1 MRGSEHDQL
10 WNQIEAEIHLHR
22 HKTVIRACRGRK
34 DPNNKTPA
42 PPPPKPE
49 ELESE
54 EDAESKARK
63 RRGIGEPR
71 TVVIHKE
78 KTEGLGISITVS
90 VMIGSFRLIT
100 WVQYYF
106 FCQLCCLT
114 LVLNGEAK
122 ILSETLG
129 QGLMASASSP
139 CPSFHEVPPP
149 PLSFLIVSITKF
161 SKVVFS
167 QQSLFMAN
175 FSLCIQCTLYSD
187 SFILN

>member
-1 MRGSEHDQL
+1 MHCYFRIQQIQLLGRDMRGSEHDQL

-42 PPPPKPE
+42 PPPPKLE

-100 WVQYYF
+100 WCNIIF
-106 FCQLCCLT
+106 FVSC
-114 LVLNGEAK
+114 V
-122 ILSETLG
+122 
-129 QGLMASASSP
+129 
-139 CPSFHEVPPP
+139 VY
-149 PLSFLIVSITKF
+149 PLS
-161 SKVVFS
+161 
-167 QQSLFMAN
+167 
-175 FSLCIQCTLYSD
+175 
-187 SFILN
+187 

>member
-42 PPPPKPE
+42 PPPPPPLKGE
-49 ELESE
+49 ATASEE

-78 KTEGLGISITVS
+78 KTEGLGISITV
-90 VMIGSFRLIT
+90 GRNL
-100 WVQYYF
+100 
-106 FCQLCCLT
+106 
-114 LVLNGEAK
+114 
-122 ILSETLG
+122 
-129 QGLMASASSP
+129 
-139 CPSFHEVPPP
+139 
-149 PLSFLIVSITKF
+149 
-161 SKVVFS
+161 
-167 QQSLFMAN
+167 
-175 FSLCIQCTLYSD
+175 
-187 SFILN
+187 